1 MKILKLLS
9 KYFIIFIA
17 FTFLVR
23 SANSNEPVDIWN
35 LEKTENIIQN
45 KLTETNKEN
54 INDDTIQGIEIGEK
68 NKSIIV
74 NNSLGENDIKLAGL
88 YDPAENGLSID
99 MWSYSNGDEIKNI
112 LEELNSKNLSNFS
125 EKILDVALLTNSYLP
140 SNNISSEEFL
150 DFKFQYLINKKDF
163 NLIKNFI
170 IKNPSIK
177 NNDKLIRFYV
187 DYHLSNSQIDKSCEI
202 FDYTNEVISDYLNNF
217 KIYCLISD
225 NKKEE
230 AQLLIDLKSEFGSL
244 DEFFLK
250 KFNILMGYDQ
260 KDELSSDVNLL
271 RFHLSHKTNEIFS
284 YEPKIDTPNYLWKYL
299 STSNLLKDS
308 NLINIENPDQVKLI
322 EKATNEGAY
331 EEEDLFNLYKRFQFD
346 ISQLINVND
355 AYKLLPDYQARALI
369 YQRLLLTSDTDNSLK
384 LNLSSILYKS
394 FNESNLSNAFNKEL
408 SKILNTIDE
417 DQIPSNFTT
426 FYNQNIVSDKEKKL
440 KIKINNKI
448 FHQSKLLNYFLNKM
462 SLPKVEKETNDF
474 LKKIKKN
481 KKYVFSKK
489 DIMMIESLKSDGVQ
503 VLKKYDKIYEHKKN
517 VPVEINSMMV
527 NGETGLILLKIAY
540 IIGEDDLENIDLE
553 SINFIVGIL
562 NELNTINLRNE
573 ILLTVLP
580 LKV

>member
-1 MKILKLLS
+1 MKILKQLS
-9 KYFIIFIA
+9 KYFIIFTLNCFFINIA
-17 FTFLVR
+17 I
-23 SANSNEPVDIWN
+23 SNEPVDIWN
-35 LEKTENIIQN
+35 IEKTEEVIQKKITNDDKENISGNIIQ
-45 KLTETNKEN
+45 E
-54 INDDTIQGIEIGEK
+54 IEVGEK
-68 NKSIIV
+68 NENVIV
-74 NNSLGENDIKLAGL
+74 NTSLDVNDIKLAGL

-99 MWSYSNGDEIKNI
+99 MWSYSNGNDIKNI
-112 LEELNSKNLSNFS
+112 LQELNSKKLSKFS

-140 SNNISSEEFL
+140 SKNISSQEFL

-163 NLIKNFI
+163 ELIKNFI

-177 NNDKLIRFYV
+177 NSDKLIRFYV
-187 DYHLSNSQIDKSCEI
+187 DYYLSNSQLDKSCEI
-202 FDYTNEVISDYLNNF
+202 FEYANELISDYLNNF
-217 KIYCLISD
+217 KIYCLIND

-250 KFNILMGYDQ
+250 KFNILMGYEK
-260 KDELSSDVNLL
+260 KDEFISDKNILK
-271 RFHLSHKTNEIFS
+271 FHLSHKTNEVFS

-299 STSNLLKDS
+299 STSNLLKDTDS
-308 NLINIENPDQVKLI
+308 INIENPEQVKLI

-331 EEEDLFNLYKRFQFD
+331 EEEQLFNLYKRFQFD
-346 ISQLINVND
+346 INQLINVND

-369 YQRLLLTSDTDNSLK
+369 YQRLLLTSDNSLK
-384 LNLSSILYKS
+384 LNLLLMLNKS
-394 FNESNLSNAFNKEL
+394 FDESNLSNVFNEEL
-408 SKILNTIDE
+408 SKILNSINQ

-426 FYNQNIVSDKEKKL
+426 FYNQNKEPDKKEKV

-448 FHQSKLLNYFLNKM
+448 SHQSKLLNYFLNKT

-481 KKYVFSKK
+481 KKYIFSKK

-503 VLKKYDKIYEHKKN
+503 VLKKYDKIYENKKN
-517 VPVEINSMMV
+517 VPVEINSMIV
-527 NGETGLILLKIAY
+527 NGETGLILLKIAHL
-540 IIGEDDLENIDLE
+540 IGEDELENIDLD
-553 SINFIVGIL
+553 SLNFIVGIL

-573 ILLTVLP
+573 ILLSVLP

>member
-1 MKILKLLS
+1 MKILRLLS
-9 KYFIIFIA
+9 KFFISLVVYIFFIN
-17 FTFLVR
+17 
-23 SANSNEPVDIWN
+23 SSISNEPVDIWN
-35 LEKTENIIQN
+35 IEKTENVIEK
-45 KLTETNKEN
+45 KLLNNNKEN
-54 INDDTIQGIEIGEK
+54 IEGETIQEMKTGDQNK
-68 NKSIIV
+68 NIIV
-74 NNSLGENDIKLAGL
+74 NDSLSANDVKLAGL

-99 MWSYSNGDEIKNI
+99 MWSYSNGKEIKNI
-112 LEELNSKNLSNFS
+112 LKELNSKKLSNFS
-125 EKILDVALLTNSYLP
+125 EKILDIALLTNSYLP

-163 NLIKNFI
+163 DLIKNFI

-187 DYHLSNSQIDKSCEI
+187 DYHLSNSQLDKSCEI
-202 FDYTNEVISDYLNNF
+202 FDHVNQVISDYLNNF
-217 KIYCLISD
+217 KIYCLINQ

-250 KFNILMGYDQ
+250 KFNILMGYEK
-260 KDELSSDVNLL
+260 KDELISDKNILK
-271 RFHLSHKTNEIFS
+271 FHLSHKTNEIFS

-308 NLINIENPDQVKLI
+308 DLINIENPDQVKLI

-331 EEEDLFNLYKRFQFD
+331 EEKELFNLYKRFQFD
-346 ISQLINVND
+346 INQLINVND
-355 AYKLLPDYQARALI
+355 AYKLLPDYQGRALI
-369 YQRLLLTSDTDNSLK
+369 YQRLLLTSDNSLK
-384 LNLSSILYKS
+384 LNLSSLLNKS
-394 FNESNLSNAFNKEL
+394 FEESNLSNAFNREL
-408 SKILNTIDE
+408 SKILKTIDK

-426 FYNQNIVSDKEKKL
+426 FYNQNKELDKIKKL
-440 KIKINNKI
+440 NIKFNNKI
-448 FHQSKLLNYFLNKM
+448 FHQSKLLNYFLNKT
-462 SLPKVEKETNDF
+462 SLPKVEKETNDL

-503 VLKKYDKIYEHKKN
+503 VLKKYDKIYEHKPN
-517 VPVEINSMMV
+517 VPVEINSMIV

-540 IIGEDDLENIDLE
+540 IIGEDELENIDLE
-553 SINFIVGIL
+553 SLNFIVGIL

-573 ILLTVLP
+573 ILLSVLP

>member
-1 MKILKLLS
+1 MKILKQLS
-9 KYFIIFIA
+9 KYFIIFTLNCFFINTA
-17 FTFLVR
+17 I
-23 SANSNEPVDIWN
+23 SNEPVDIWN
-35 LEKTENIIQN
+35 IEKTEDVIQK
-45 KLTETNKEN
+45 KLTNDDKEN
-54 INDDTIQGIEIGEK
+54 ISGNIVQEIEVGEK
-68 NKSIIV
+68 NENVIV
-74 NNSLGENDIKLAGL
+74 NTSLDVNDIKLAGL

-99 MWSYSNGDEIKNI
+99 MWSYSNGNDIKSI
-112 LEELNSKNLSNFS
+112 LQELNSKKLSKFS

-140 SNNISSEEFL
+140 SKNISSQEFL

-163 NLIKNFI
+163 ELIKNFI

-177 NNDKLIRFYV
+177 NSDKLIRFYV
-187 DYHLSNSQIDKSCEI
+187 DYYLSNSQLDKSCEI
-202 FDYTNEVISDYLNNF
+202 FEFANELISDYLNNF
-217 KIYCLISD
+217 KIYCLIND

-230 AQLLIDLKSEFGSL
+230 AQLLIDLKSEFKAL

-250 KFNILMGYDQ
+250 KFNILMGYEK
-260 KDELSSDVNLL
+260 KDEFISDKNILK
-271 RFHLSHKTNEIFS
+271 FHLSHKTNEVFS

-299 STSNLLKDS
+299 STSNLLKDTDS
-308 NLINIENPDQVKLI
+308 INIENPEQVKLI

-331 EEEDLFNLYKRFQFD
+331 EEKQLFNLYKRFQFD
-346 ISQLINVND
+346 INQLINVND

-369 YQRLLLTSDTDNSLK
+369 YQRLLLTSDNSLK
-384 LNLSSILYKS
+384 LNLLLMLNKS
-394 FNESNLSNAFNKEL
+394 FDESNLSNAFDVEL
-408 SKILNTIDE
+408 SKILNSINE

-426 FYNQNIVSDKEKKL
+426 FYNQNKEPDKKEKV

-448 FHQSKLLNYFLNKM
+448 FHQSKLLNYFLNKT

-481 KKYVFSKK
+481 KKYIFSKK

-503 VLKKYDKIYEHKKN
+503 VLKKYDKIYENKKN
-517 VPVEINSMMV
+517 VPVEINSMIV
-527 NGETGLILLKIAY
+527 NGETGLILLKIAHL
-540 IIGEDDLENIDLE
+540 IGEDELENIDLD
-553 SINFIVGIL
+553 SLKFIVGIL

>member
-9 KYFIIFIA
+9 KYFTIFIA
-17 FTFLVR
+17 LILFINT
-23 SANSNEPVDIWN
+23 AISNEPVDIWN
-35 LEKTENIIQN
+35 IEKTENVIQKKAIN
-45 KLTETNKEN
+45 NDN
-54 INDDTIQGIEIGEK
+54 INIDSGTLQEINNEGQ
-68 NKSIIV
+68 NTNIIV

-99 MWSYSNGDEIKNI
+99 MWSYSNGDEIKKI
-112 LEELNSKNLSNFS
+112 LRELNSKKLSNFS

-150 DFKFQYLINKKDF
+150 DFKFQYLIKKKDF
-163 NLIKNFI
+163 KLIKNFI

-187 DYHLSNSQIDKSCEI
+187 DYYLSKSQLEKSCEV
-202 FDYTNEVISDYLNNF
+202 FNYANDVISDYLNNF
-217 KIYCLISD
+217 KIYCLIND

-250 KFNILMGYDQ
+250 KFNILMDYEK
-260 KDELSSDVNLL
+260 KDELTSDENILK
-271 RFHLSHKTNEIFS
+271 FHLSHKTNEIFS
-284 YEPKIDTPNYLWKYL
+284 YEPKIDTPNYIWKYL

-308 NLINIENPDQVKLI
+308 DLINIENPDQVKLI

-331 EEEDLFNLYKRFQFD
+331 EEQELFDLYKRFQFD
-346 ISQLINVND
+346 INQLINVND
-355 AYKLLPDYQARALI
+355 AHKLLPDYQSRALI
-369 YQRLLLTSDTDNSLK
+369 YQRLLLTSDNTLK
-384 LNLSSILYKS
+384 LNLISMLNKS
-394 FNESNLSNAFNKEL
+394 FEKSNLSNAFNEEL
-408 SKILNTIDE
+408 TKILNTIDK

-426 FYNQNIVSDKEKKL
+426 FYDQKKESDKKKKL

-448 FHQSKLLNYFLNKM
+448 FHQSKLINYFLNKM
-462 SLPKVEKETNDF
+462 SLPKVEKETNDL

-489 DIMMIESLKSDGVQ
+489 DIMMVESLKSDGVQ
-503 VLKKYDKIYEHKKN
+503 VMKKYDKLYENKFN
-517 VPVEINSMMV
+517 VPVEINSMIV
-527 NGETGLILLKIAY
+527 NGETGLILLKIAHL
-540 IIGEDDLENIDLE
+540 IGEDELENIDLE
-553 SINFIVGIL
+553 SINFIVGIM

>member
-1 MKILKLLS
+1 MKILRLLS
-9 KYFIIFIA
+9 KFFISLFVYIFFIN
-17 FTFLVR
+17 
-23 SANSNEPVDIWN
+23 SSISNEPVDIWN
-35 LEKTENIIQN
+35 IEKTESVIEK
-45 KLTETNKEN
+45 KLLNNNKEN
-54 INDDTIQGIEIGEK
+54 IESETIKEIKTGDQNK
-68 NKSIIV
+68 NIIV
-74 NNSLGENDIKLAGL
+74 NDSLSANDVKLAGL

-99 MWSYSNGDEIKNI
+99 MWSYSNGKEIKNI
-112 LEELNSKNLSNFS
+112 LEELNSKKLSNFS

-163 NLIKNFI
+163 DLIKNFI

-187 DYHLSNSQIDKSCEI
+187 DYHLSNSQLDKSCEI
-202 FDYTNEVISDYLNNF
+202 FDHVNQVISDYLNNF
-217 KIYCLISD
+217 KIYCLINQ

-250 KFNILMGYDQ
+250 KFNILMGYEK
-260 KDELSSDVNLL
+260 KDESISDKNILK
-271 RFHLSHKTNEIFS
+271 FHLSHKTNEIFS

-308 NLINIENPDQVKLI
+308 DLINIENPDQVKLI

-331 EEEDLFNLYKRFQFD
+331 EEKELFNLYKRFQFD
-346 ISQLINVND
+346 INQLINVND
-355 AYKLLPDYQARALI
+355 AYKLLPDYQGRALI
-369 YQRLLLTSDTDNSLK
+369 YQRLLLTSDNSLK
-384 LNLSSILYKS
+384 LNLSSLLNKS
-394 FNESNLSNAFNKEL
+394 FEESNLSNAFNVEL
-408 SKILNTIDE
+408 SKILKTIDK

-426 FYNQNIVSDKEKKL
+426 FYNQNKELDKIKKL
-440 KIKINNKI
+440 NIKFNNKI
-448 FHQSKLLNYFLNKM
+448 FHQSKLLNYFLNKT
-462 SLPKVEKETNDF
+462 SLPKVEKETNDL

-503 VLKKYDKIYEHKKN
+503 VLKKYDKIYEHKPN
-517 VPVEINSMMV
+517 VPVEINSMIV

-540 IIGEDDLENIDLE
+540 IIGEDELENIDLE
-553 SINFIVGIL
+553 SLNFIVGIL

-573 ILLTVLP
+573 ILLSVLP

>member
-9 KYFIIFIA
+9 KFFVILIAYNLFIKTTIA
-17 FTFLVR
+17 
-23 SANSNEPVDIWN
+23 NEPVDIWN
-35 LEKTENIIQN
+35 IEKAENA
-45 KLTETNKEN
+45 
-54 INDDTIQGIEIGEK
+54 IEKKSIK
-68 NKSIIV
+68 DNKSITEETLEGIKIENQNKNIIV
-74 NNSLGENDIKLAGL
+74 NSSLDVNDIKLAGL

-99 MWSYSNGDEIKNI
+99 MWSYSNGNEIKNI
-112 LEELNSKNLSNFS
+112 LEELGTKKLSNFS
-125 EKILDVALLTNSYLP
+125 ERILDVALLTNSYLP

-187 DYHLSNSQIDKSCEI
+187 DYYLSNSQLDKSCEI
-202 FDYTNEVISDYLNNF
+202 FNYADEVISDYLNNF
-217 KIYCLISD
+217 KIYCLINQ

-244 DEFFLK
+244 DKFFLK
-250 KFNILMGYDQ
+250 KFNILMGYEK
-260 KDELSSDVNLL
+260 KDELISDKNILK
-271 RFHLSHKTNEIFS
+271 FHLSHKTNEIFS
-284 YEPKIDTPNYLWKYL
+284 YEPKIDAPKFLWKYL

-308 NLINIENPDQVKLI
+308 DLINIENPDQVKFI
-322 EKATNEGAY
+322 ERATNEGAY
-331 EEEDLFNLYKRFQFD
+331 QEKELFELYKRFQFD
-346 ISQLINVND
+346 INQLINVND
-355 AYKLLPDYQARALI
+355 AYKLLPDYQGRALI
-369 YQRLLLTSDTDNSLK
+369 YQRLLLTSDNSLK
-384 LNLSSILYKS
+384 LNLSFMLNKS
-394 FNESNLSNAFNKEL
+394 FDESNLSNVFNVEL
-408 SKILNTIDE
+408 TKILKTLDK

-426 FYNQNIVSDKEKKL
+426 FYNKNKESDKKNNL
-440 KIKINNKI
+440 KIKFNNKI
-448 FHQSKLLNYFLNKM
+448 FHQSKLLNYFLNKT
-462 SLPKVEKETNDF
+462 SLPKVEKETNDL
-474 LKKIKKN
+474 LKKIRKN

-503 VLKKYDKIYEHKKN
+503 VLKKYDKIYEHNKN
-517 VPVEINSMMV
+517 VPVEINSMIV

-540 IIGEDDLENIDLE
+540 IIGEDELENIDLE
-553 SINFIVGIL
+553 SLNFIVGIL